1 MRSTQHETGRNRV
14 KRFTSRAAAFTAVWG
29 LALMLTAAPLLSG
42 ASSVSAAPS
51 ASASEN
57 TKSQIKVT
65 LNGNEFEP
73 NSAPFMEKG
82 SVYLPLR
89 DIGELLGTVVYWD
102 SASKTVTMTY
112 PARKVMVKSGS
123 AQADI
128 NGQKVKLTAPVKVI
142 NGRTYVPLRFFS
154 EAIGAGVE
162 WKGSKKTAAIT
173 QSTAYIK
180 GEGVNLSVWL
190 NRKTGEVYTAHP
202 FESIPTASGKL
213 NVDIQEYVSIEAQYL
228 EGGGIMLYVTDNYGE
243 PHVHN
248 TVYTAFINK
257 NKQIVK
263 QTQAHYFQRF
273 EKSVVTFNGK
283 PALNDG
289 KTLTLLTE
297 NGDVTQEYDLQK
309 LGGKNEVY
317 SVQAISDSYLLIR
330 PNQTGLLT
338 LINLKDNSATLLYKE
353 LLTPEEQEYS
363 EMNDVPYYGDE
374 LKFVGESPEGTL
386 NFSYRSPFTGKER
399 QLKYVMK

>member
-1 MRSTQHETGRNRV
+1 MRSTQQETGRNRV

-57 TKSQIKVT
+57 NKSQIKVT
-65 LNGNEFEP
+65 LNGSEFEP

-162 WKGSKKTAAIT
+162 WKASKKTAGPA
-173 QSTAYIK
+173 
-180 GEGVNLSVWL
+180 
-190 NRKTGEVYTAHP
+190 
-202 FESIPTASGKL
+202 SIP
-213 NVDIQEYVSIEAQYL
+213 
-228 EGGGIMLYVTDNYGE
+228 
-243 PHVHN
+243 
-248 TVYTAFINK
+248 
-257 NKQIVK
+257 
-263 QTQAHYFQRF
+263 
-273 EKSVVTFNGK
+273 
-283 PALNDG
+283 
-289 KTLTLLTE
+289 LT
-297 NGDVTQEYDLQK
+297 G
-309 LGGKNEVY
+309 
-317 SVQAISDSYLLIR
+317 
-330 PNQTGLLT
+330 
-338 LINLKDNSATLLYKE
+338 
-353 LLTPEEQEYS
+353 
-363 EMNDVPYYGDE
+363 
-374 LKFVGESPEGTL
+374 
-386 NFSYRSPFTGKER
+386 
-399 QLKYVMK
+399 